1 MTDIPASAPA
11 AEEPVRLPP
20 DILGLGIMVLAMMG
34 FATWDQWA
42 IWSTKEDYTFGYLV
56 PAFSLYVLWDR
67 WPMLESLL
75 SGRAPTGEDSPVWL
89 RRLALALT
97 LLCLVTFALG
107 VAGRAVFGTGV
118 VVTLAVAFGLMGT
131 MLGFGFLSVSAP
143 GGASPAGKARWQAL
157 GILIFPAAIWIV
169 SGPFLYMVD
178 NQVKGPLLSF
188 VTEFVAG
195 VLRVSGHEILV
206 RGNIIVFANGQ
217 QVGIAD
223 ACSGIRSLS
232 ACVFV
237 GAFLGSLWVEG
248 SYLGSM
254 IRRALL
260 IALAAL
266 AAIVLN
272 VARNTYLSLYAGANG
287 SAAIDRDFAGL
298 EPGQEGFSFL
308 GTVHDLAGNVA
319 MAGAFLVLLACVP
332 LVNRMGRVRE

>member
-1 MTDIPASAPA
+1 MDGTEPSRDDSPALSP
-11 AEEPVRLPP
+11 ETV
-20 DILGLGIMVLAMMG
+20 GLGILSLAMMA

-67 WPMLESLL
+67 WPSLEPLL
-75 SGRAPTGEDSPVWL
+75 GGRAPSGADAPAWL
-89 RRLALALT
+89 RRLAQALT
-97 LLCLVTFALG
+97 LACLATFALG
-107 VAGRAVFGTGV
+107 AAGRAVFGTGV
-118 VVTLAVAFGLMGT
+118 VATMAVAFGLMGSL
-131 MLGFGFLSVSAP
+131 LGFGFLAVSAP
-143 GGASPAGKARWQAL
+143 GGASPTGTARWRAL
-157 GILIFPAAIWIV
+157 GLLLFPAAIWIV
-169 SGPFLYMVD
+169 SGPFLYLVD
-178 NQVKGPLLSF
+178 NQVKGPLLAF

-195 VLRVSGHEILV
+195 VLRLSGHEILV
-206 RGNIIVFANGQ
+206 RGNIIVFGNGN

-248 SYLGSM
+248 GFPGAL
-254 IRRALL
+254 IRRVLL
-260 IALAAL
+260 IGLAGL

-272 VARNTYLSLYAGANG
+272 IGRNTYLSLYAAEHG

-298 EPGQEGFSFL
+298 EPGTEGFSAL

-319 MAGAFLVLLACVP
+319 MAGAFLILLAFVP
-332 LVNRMGRVRE
+332 LVNRLGKVRS

>member
-1 MTDIPASAPA
+1 MAESEPTPVSSPALPA
-11 AEEPVRLPP
+11 ETVG
-20 DILGLGIMVLAMMG
+20 LGLLTLAMMA

-67 WPMLESLL
+67 WPRLEGLL
-75 SGRAPTGEDSPVWL
+75 GGRAPAGTDSPAWL
-89 RRLALALT
+89 RRLALGLT
-97 LLCLVTFALG
+97 LLCLATFALG
-107 VAGRAVFGTGV
+107 AAGRAVFGTGV
-118 VVTLAVAFGLMGT
+118 VATMAVAFGLMGS

-143 GGASPAGKARWQAL
+143 GGASPAASARWGAL
-157 GILIFPAAIWIV
+157 GMLLFPAAIWIV
-169 SGPFLYMVD
+169 SGPFLYLVD
-178 NQVKGPLLSF
+178 NQVKGPLLAF

-237 GAFLGSLWVEG
+237 GAFLGSLWIEG
-248 SYLGSM
+248 GFPGAL
-254 IRRALL
+254 IRRVLM
-260 IALAAL
+260 IACSAL

-272 VARNTYLSLYAGANG
+272 IGRNTYLSLYAADNGA
-287 SAAIDRDFAGL
+287 AAIDRDFAGL
-298 EPGQEGFSFL
+298 EPGQDGFSAL
-308 GTVHDLAGNVA
+308 GTVHDLAGNAA
-319 MAGAFLVLLACVP
+319 MAGAFLVLIACVP
-332 LVNRMGRVRE
+332 LINRLGRPSD

>member
-1 MTDIPASAPA
+1 MEEGTPGQAKASALPA
-11 AEEPVRLPP
+11 EV
-20 DILGLGIMVLAMMG
+20 LGLCGLALAMMA

-67 WPMLESLL
+67 WPQLEPLL
-75 SGRAPTGEDSPVWL
+75 SGRAPSGPDAPAWL

-97 LLCLVTFALG
+97 LLCLATFALG
-107 VAGRAVFGTGV
+107 AAGRAVFGTGV
-118 VVTLAVAFGLMGT
+118 VATMAVAFGLMGSI
-131 MLGFGFLSVSAP
+131 LGFGFLAVAAP
-143 GGASPAGKARWQAL
+143 GGAAPSGTARWRAL
-157 GILIFPAAIWIV
+157 GLLLFPAAIWIV
-169 SGPFLYMVD
+169 SGPFLYLVD
-178 NQVKGPLLSF
+178 NQVKGPLLAF

-248 SYLGSM
+248 GFPGALL
-254 IRRALL
+254 RRALL
-260 IALAAL
+260 IALAGL
-266 AAIVLN
+266 AAIALN
-272 VARNTYLSLYAGANG
+272 IGRNTYLSLHAGEHGA
-287 SAAIDRDFAGL
+287 AAIDRDFAGL
-298 EPGQEGFSFL
+298 EPGAEGFSAL

-319 MAGAFLVLLACVP
+319 MAGAFLILLAFVP
-332 LVNRMGRVRE
+332 LVNRLGKLRA

>member
-1 MTDIPASAPA
+1 MDSPPRSDDRAPA
-11 AEEPVRLPP
+11 LSGDTAG
-20 DILGLGIMVLAMMG
+20 LGLLTLAMMA

-67 WPMLESLL
+67 WPGLEPLL
-75 SGRAPTGEDSPVWL
+75 AGRAPAGTDAPAWL

-97 LLCLVTFALG
+97 LLCLATFALG
-107 VAGRAVFGTGV
+107 AAGRAVFGTGV
-118 VVTLAVAFGLMGT
+118 VATMAVAFGLMGA
-131 MLGFGFLSVSAP
+131 MLGFGFLAVSAP
-143 GGASPAGKARWQAL
+143 GGAAPSGAARWRAL
-157 GILIFPAAIWIV
+157 GLLVFPAAIWIV
-169 SGPFLYMVD
+169 SGPFLYLVD
-178 NQVKGPLLSF
+178 NQVKGPLLAF

-206 RGNIIVFANGQ
+206 RGNIIVFENGQ

-248 SYLGSM
+248 GFPGAL
-254 IRRALL
+254 IRRVLL
-260 IALAAL
+260 IGLAGF

-272 VARNTYLSLYAGANG
+272 IGRNTYLSLYAAEHGA
-287 SAAIDRDFAGL
+287 AAIDRDYAGL
-298 EPGQEGFSFL
+298 EPGMDGFSAL
-308 GTVHDLAGNVA
+308 GTVHDLAGNAA
-319 MAGAFLVLLACVP
+319 MAGAFLVLLAFVP
-332 LVNRMGRVRE
+332 LVNRLGKVRA